1 MKYITIRQ
9 HTMLAYRYL
18 PYVNPKEPT
27 PTFSLVSFEH
37 AYDLSRPIMM
47 DWIEQTW
54 NEKSSIV
61 FVLHYCDSDVYYFI
75 LPSTIDCPNTAE
87 YRRMKLEEGR
97 DVHDHHCDY
106 YARDIL
112 RSFVGQFSKR
122 LHTRHILQRIADTIP
137 FDPSDIIYHQVLWNQ
152 LELLE
157 IDETYDRSLLERI
170 IADTRDIVETEQR
183 YRPNESGMEEA
194 KQDFEELV
202 LLTKK

>member
-1 MKYITIRQ
+1 
-9 HTMLAYRYL
+9 MLAYRYI

-37 AYDLSRPIMM
+37 AYDLSRMRAISL

-61 FVLHYCDSDVYYFI
+61 FVLHYCDSDIYYFI
-75 LPSTIDCPNTAE
+75 LPSTIDCPNTSE

-97 DVHDHHCDY
+97 DAHDHHCDY
-106 YARDIL
+106 YAKDIL

-122 LHTRHILQRIADTIP
+122 LHTRYIIQRIESTIP
-137 FDPSDIIYHQVLWNQ
+137 FDPTDITYHQIMWNQ
-152 LELLE
+152 LELIE
-157 IDETYDRSLLERI
+157 IDETHDQSLLERI
-170 IADTRDIVETEQR
+170 IADTREIVETEQR
-183 YRPNESGMEEA
+183 YRPNGAGMEEA
-194 KQDFEELV
+194 KQDFEELA